1 MASQKDDTEQSD
13 TNCSKPP
20 EERDATAYV
29 PPDGYGL
36 QPDRRRFLTSI
47 GGVGTFASVSA
58 FSQPASG
65 RSPRGV
71 VGSSQNPT
79 SNAKKPDAAY
89 SATDLG
95 TLGGA
100 ESTATGINRRGSV
113 VGVSQRDDLI
123 QHAFLWSKKDGMQ
136 DLGTLTD
143 DTVRSVNTPRSTATD
158 INGRSQVVGAS
169 RVTDIWDTQ
178 FGTQLEV
185 YPNHAIRWSKR
196 EGMRDIRPTGESSE
210 ATANNDRGDIVGN
223 NHYFGEDDTEAFIW
237 SEKEGAR
244 SIEFGPGTMTHHAE
258 DVNNSRQVAV
268 TTWDFLDGDPERAV
282 IWTEDEGP
290 RELGTLGGPNSS
302 ASGVNDSG
310 LVVGDSSASEG
321 YRAFIWSDDEG
332 MRSLGTLGGNVS
344 RATAINNRCQVVGT
358 SQTADGT
365 RHAFIWSEDE
375 GMRDLGTLG
384 GNYSYA
390 TDINERGQVVGY
402 SRTADGYPRATLWE
416 P

>member
-13 TNCSKPP
+13 TNCSKTA

-29 PPDGYGL
+29 PPDEYGL
-36 QPDRRRFLTSI
+36 QSDRRRFLTGI
-47 GGVGTFASVSA
+47 GGVGTFGSFSA
-58 FSQPASG
+58 FTWPASG

-71 VGSSQNPT
+71 VGSSQNPA

-100 ESTATGINRRGSV
+100 ESTATGINSRGSV

-178 FGTQLEV
+178 FGTQQEV

-196 EGMRDIRPTGESSE
+196 EGMRDIHPIGESSV

-223 NHYFGEDDTEAFIW
+223 YYYFGEDDSDAFIW

-244 SIEFGPGTMTHHAE
+244 SIEFGPGTLTHHAE
-258 DVNNSRQVAV
+258 DVNNSGQVAV
-268 TTWDFLDGDPERAV
+268 TTWDFLDGGPERAV

-310 LVVGDSSASEG
+310 LVVGESSSSEG
-321 YRAFIWSDDEG
+321 YHAFIWSEDEG

-344 RATAINNRCQVVGT
+344 RATAINSRCQVVGT

-402 SRTADGYPRATLWE
+402 SRTADGYPRATLWK